1 MEAVSNLHVTVREW
15 NDQIIFLHRIQPGRT
30 DRSYGIHV
38 ARLAGLPK
46 STLKRAQAVLDTLVV
61 NATEGPVISPQ
72 PTEKQVDQLSLF
84 NNTSIHPVIQSMK
97 ALSLD
102 SMTPLEAFDHLRELI
117 AQIEE
122 TE

>member
-1 MEAVSNLHVTVREW
+1 MTNLHVMVKEW

-61 NATEGPVISPQ
+61 NATEGPVITPRPSD
-72 PTEKQVDQLSLF
+72 EQVDQLSLF
-84 NNTSIHPVIQSMK
+84 NETKEHPAVKAMKSISLET
-97 ALSLD
+97 LSP
-102 SMTPLEAFDHLRELI
+102 MEAFDHLRKLLELT
-117 AQIEE
+117 EE

>member
-1 MEAVSNLHVTVREW
+1 MVKEW

-72 PTEKQVDQLSLF
+72 PREKPVDQLSLF
-84 NNTSIHPVIQSMK
+84 NNTSAHPVIESMK

-102 SMTPLEAFDHLRELI
+102 SMSPLEAFDHLRKLI

>member
-1 MEAVSNLHVTVREW
+1 MVKEW

-61 NATEGPVISPQ
+61 NATEGPVLDTKHPQ
-72 PTEKQVDQLSLF
+72 EQADQLSLF
-84 NNTSIHPVIQSMK
+84 NETSQHPVIL
-97 ALSLD
+97 ALKELSIDSL
-102 SMTPLEAFDHLRELI
+102 SPIEAFDRLRELMS
-117 AQIEE
+117 QVDE
-122 TE
+122 TK